1 MKYPQSDNKYI
12 WFNLFIGRTTFLSS
26 KTIFLAFSSDSKFF
40 VLTCLFPF
48 GPDKRLYLKFFYHQI
63 YFHFFNFR
71 NKKDYFYEILFPFIQ
86 VVLCFVEILRNPEE
100 EIIKKFL
107 RKWKEKL
114 RFRVKDEDPGFSVR
128 LRP

>member
-1 MKYPQSDNKYI
+1 MY
-12 WFNLFIGRTTFLSS
+12 LFALLLLG
-26 KTIFLAFSSDSKFF
+26 
-40 VLTCLFPF
+40 
-48 GPDKRLYLKFFYHQI
+48 HI
-63 YFHFFNFR
+63 YSFHFFNFR

-107 RKWKEKL
+107 RKWKEKF